1 MNFSFAAAWFWALL
15 ALPIIVFYL
24 LKVRLRRVPVST
36 VMFWEQVIEEQQARS
51 LWQQLRH
58 WISLL
63 MQLLLLALLVL
74 ALADPYF
81 FWEVR
86 QQRRVVL
93 VVDNSAS
100 MQATDVRPTR
110 LGRAKEMSHV
120 VINRLR
126 FRDEMA
132 IITAGTQPR
141 VVCGLTSHQRNLRAA
156 IDGIIPSDGPTR
168 VIEALELGRRLL
180 ASHPNGELVVLS
192 DGGFETIAGRP
203 ALTDAQ
209 TNWIPLG
216 TATKNVAIT
225 RFQVRRSLLD
235 PLGYQVLVEVRNLS
249 PDPVESRLEL
259 DLAENL
265 VDVWPLKLAA
275 GERWTRHIEQTSAV
289 GGLLTARIRHE
300 DPLPLDNVARAIL
313 PSRRR
318 QPVVL
323 VTSGNRFLQGVFT
336 ANPLVDLAVTPTP
349 PSATKP
355 GVVTVFHKTMPEQ
368 WPAGDVVVLQ
378 PESASPFWEVVG
390 RLEHPLVAKQD
401 RESALMANVHLD
413 NVLLPEALKL
423 KPTGT
428 PTILASSEA
437 GDPLY
442 FAVTH
447 PQGRV
452 LVLTVN
458 LDQGDLPLRT
468 AFPILFSNAL
478 AWFEGSGGELRDAIA
493 AGAQQQIRLP
503 RDFQNSRSSSLARI
517 ELESPAGEKSL
528 LPVIDHT
535 VTIGPLETCGVW
547 SIRLPPTETAPAAAS
562 ISDVPETAVLSVA
575 CNLTDPQESD
585 LRDRG
590 HKPVA
595 QPLATAGLTH
605 PLWFYLTLLA
615 WALMGG
621 EWWMYQRRKIA

>member
-1 MNFSFAAAWFWALL
+1 MNFTAPSALLWALL
-15 ALPIIVFYL
+15 ALPILIFYI

-51 LWQQLRH
+51 IWQQLRH

-74 ALADPYF
+74 ALSDPYF
-81 FWEVR
+81 LWELR

-93 VVDNSAS
+93 IVDNSAS
-100 MQATDVRPTR
+100 MQATDVLPTR
-110 LGRAKEMSHV
+110 LGRAKVLSRD
-120 VINRLR
+120 VIDRLR
-126 FRDEMA
+126 VRDEMA
-132 IITAGTQPR
+132 VVTAGSQPR
-141 VVCGLTSHQRNLRAA
+141 VICGLTSHHRTLQTAVE
-156 IDGIIPSDGPTR
+156 GIGATDGPTR

-180 ASHPNGELVVLS
+180 ADHPNGQLVVLS
-192 DGGFETIAGRP
+192 DGGFDKIEGRP
-203 ALTDAQ
+203 SLADPQAV
-209 TNWIPLG
+209 WILLG
-216 TATKNVAIT
+216 MAGNNVAIT

-235 PLGYQVLVEVRNLS
+235 PLGYQVLIEVRNLS
-249 PDPVESRLEL
+249 RDPVESRLEL
-259 DLAENL
+259 DLADKL

-275 GERWTRHIEQTSAV
+275 GERWTRHIEQTSAD
-289 GGLLTARIRHE
+289 GGLLTARIRH
-300 DPLPLDNVARAIL
+300 DDSLPLDNLARAIL

-323 VTSGNRFLQGVFT
+323 VTAGNRFLQGVFT
-336 ANPLVDLAVTPTP
+336 ANPLVDLTISPTLP
-349 PSATKP
+349 ESVKP
-355 GVVTVFHKTMPEQ
+355 GTVIVLHKTLPEML
-368 WPAGDVVVLQ
+368 PAGDVIILQ
-378 PESASPFWEVVG
+378 PEAASPFWEVAG
-390 RLEHPLVAKQD
+390 QLENPLVAKQD
-401 RESALMANVHLD
+401 RDSPLMANVRLD
-413 NVLLPEALKL
+413 NVLLPAALKL
-423 KPTGT
+423 APTGT

-447 PQGRV
+447 PLGRV

-478 AWFEGSGGELRDAIA
+478 AWFEGSGGELREAIA
-493 AGAQQQIRLP
+493 AGSQQQIQLP
-503 RDFQNSRSSSLARI
+503 RELQKTKVSSLRQI
-517 ELESPAGEKSL
+517 QLESPAGVKTM
-528 LPVIDHT
+528 LPVIDNA

-547 SIRLPPTETAPAAAS
+547 ALSSPASESTPIATAIPDEAKA
-562 ISDVPETAVLSVA
+562 PVLSLA

-590 HKPVA
+590 LPAAV
-595 QPLATAGLTH
+595 QPLATAGLAH

-615 WALMGG
+615 WILMGT